1 MPLQSMTEL
10 DTRRIMVTQKN
21 YQKAK
26 FERIGTTLAEVQ
38 TILPFRVRFTNIEQ
52 PGYSPSLV
60 PPIGI
65 AIIGFNNY
73 IL

>member
-1 MPLQSMTEL
+1 MATAVITGKRPV
-10 DTRRIMVTQKN
+10 VTGSINKT
-21 YQKAK
+21 K
-26 FERIGTTLAEVQ
+26 FANTSITDKQGLSFINEV
-38 TILPFRVRFTNIEQ
+38 LPFRVRFTNIQQ

-65 AIIGFNNY
+65 AIIGVNNY